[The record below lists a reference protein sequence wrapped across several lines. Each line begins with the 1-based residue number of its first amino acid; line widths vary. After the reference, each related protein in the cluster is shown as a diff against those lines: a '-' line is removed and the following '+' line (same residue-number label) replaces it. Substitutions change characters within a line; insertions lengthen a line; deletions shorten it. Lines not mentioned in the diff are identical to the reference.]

1 MFESLTNR
9 LKGAFGLFRGQT
21 ELTESNIEEGLSK
34 VRQALLEA
42 DVHFQVSR
50 DFIEKVRARALGQ
63 QRLGDKQIS
72 PSDQFIYAVHREL
85 VELMGPE
92 DARLEFRKDGPTVIL
107 MAGLQGAGKT
117 TTCGKLARHLK
128 QKHQKR
134 VLMVAADVK
143 RPAAVEQ
150 LKVLGQRL
158 SVPVFHEPGLSPPE
172 LCARGV
178 AHARATGAEVVLLDT
193 AGRLHVDEDLMREVA
208 EVAARTKPD
217 AQILV
222 VDAMTGQDA
231 LRSSKAFHERL
242 SLTGVILTKF
252 DGDARGGAALSLKAI
267 TGCPILFVGTGEKPE
282 DLDPFSAERIAGRIL
297 GMGDVVGLVEAAS
310 ERIDEQE
317 AQAQFEKLVMGTFTI
332 EDMLAQLRMIQR
344 LGPLKKVLGMLPGVG
359 DQLDKLDVDD
369 KHIRRI
375 EALCTSMTP
384 RERLT
389 PDIID
394 MSRRQRIAR
403 GAGQDLNAVS
413 QLLKQHRTMQ
423 GLMKQMGKLGLG
435 PGAKEKRAL
444 LESLSPTGELEADL
458 PGEGLLGKLGA
469 TTRGIGN
476 AAKGLGSMF
485 GLGGGFPG
493 GLGGGSGGMPGAG
506 FDPSSLMGGAPAA
519 RKGPSEKDR
528 AKKKAEAKARK
539 KNRKKR

>member
-21 ELTESNIEEGLSK
+21 ELTEANIEEGLSK

-50 DFIEKVRARALGQ
+50 DFIEKVRTRALGQ
-63 QRLGDKQIS
+63 ERLSDRSIS
-72 PSDQFIYAVHREL
+72 PSDQFIHAVHREL

-128 QKHQKR
+128 TRHQKR

-158 SVPVFHEPGLSPPE
+158 AVPVFHEPGLSPPE
-172 LCARGV
+172 LCARGL
-178 AHARATGAEVVLLDT
+178 AHARQSGADVVLLDT
-193 AGRLHVDEDLMREVA
+193 AGRLHVDEALMQEVA
-208 EVAARTKPD
+208 EIAARTRPD

-222 VDAMTGQDA
+222 VDAMAGQDA
-231 LRSSKAFHERL
+231 LRSAKAFHERL
-242 SLTGVILTKF
+242 RLTGVILTKF
-252 DGDARGGAALSLKAI
+252 DGDARGGAALSLKAV

-310 ERIDEQE
+310 ERIDEKE
-317 AQAQFEKLVMGTFTI
+317 AQAQFEKMVMGSFTI

-369 KHIRRI
+369 KHLRRI

-384 RERLT
+384 RERLQ
-389 PDIID
+389 PEIID
-394 MSRRQRIAR
+394 MSRRQRIAK
-403 GAGQDLNAVS
+403 GSGQDVNAVS
-413 QLLKQHRTMQ
+413 TLLKQHRTMQ

-435 PGAKEKRAL
+435 PGSKEKREL
-444 LESLSPTGELEADL
+444 LESLSPTGALEAEL

-469 TTRGIGN
+469 TTRGIGS

-485 GLGGGFPG
+485 GLGGGLPG
-493 GLGGGSGGMPGAG
+493 GLGGGLPGAG
-506 FDPSSLMGGAPAA
+506 FDPSSLMGAAPPV